1 MRLLNILLGDKFLKK
16 CPSDIKRTKSPKE
29 NKITNAERCKAY
41 RNRHK
46 EAYKAKDALRKR
58 IARENMKS
66 KPAEN
71 RLRLQQQAAAK
82 KALRLRKK
90 LIIQAGKVLFISLK

>member
-1 MRLLNILLGDKFLKK
+1 MGRGR
-16 CPSDIKRTKSPKE
+16 PPKE

-46 EAYKAKDALRKR
+46 ETFKAKDALRKR
-58 IARENMKS
+58 IVRENLKS

-71 RLRLQQQAAAK
+71 RLRLQRQAAAK
-82 KALRLRKK
+82 KALRLGKK
-90 LIIQAGKVLFISLK
+90 LIIQAGKVLFISLKLA

>member
-1 MRLLNILLGDKFLKK
+1 MIGKS
-16 CPSDIKRTKSPKE
+16 SDRQVPASLYFNKMGRGRPPKE

-46 EAYKAKDALRKR
+46 EAYKAKDALQKR

-71 RLRLQQQAAAK
+71 RLRLQRQAAAK

>member
-1 MRLLNILLGDKFLKK
+1 MGRGR
-16 CPSDIKRTKSPKE
+16 PPKE

-46 EAYKAKDALRKR
+46 ETCKAKNALRKR

-71 RLRLQQQAAAK
+71 
-82 KALRLRKK
+82 
-90 LIIQAGKVLFISLK
+90 

>member
-1 MRLLNILLGDKFLKK
+1 MERGR
-16 CPSDIKRTKSPKE
+16 PPKE
-29 NKITNAERCKAY
+29 NKSIKGERCKAY

-58 IARENMKS
+58 IAPENMRS

-71 RLRLQQQAAAK
+71 RLRLQRQAAAK

-90 LIIQAGKVLFISLK
+90 IIIQAGKVLFISLT